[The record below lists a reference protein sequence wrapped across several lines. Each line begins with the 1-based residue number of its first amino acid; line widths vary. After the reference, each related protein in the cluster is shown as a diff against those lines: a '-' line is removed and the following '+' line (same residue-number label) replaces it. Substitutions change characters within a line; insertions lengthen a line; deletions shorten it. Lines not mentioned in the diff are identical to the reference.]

1 MKIAKIQLRSPW
13 VVYHEKL
20 KALFGEDEGVEIEFN
35 GNSAGPKFTLRVAD
49 SRKADALSR
58 LVCPIVD
65 FGTVQGKV
73 CVVPGNAGER
83 LPDDASAADLVA
95 AAFDG
100 NPVVTQ
106 VRQVSKGLFRD
117 LAYCVFR
124 NEVVQYPADNL
135 ADINGNE
142 TTLMEHVAREVMDM
156 PAGNLVYFCTSA
168 GQDPLA
174 GLSDAPLGE
183 WP

>member
-1 MKIAKIQLRSPW
+1 MKLRLRSPW
-13 VVYHEKL
+13 VVYHEKF
-20 KALFGEDEGVEIEFN
+20 KALFGRDPGVEIDFDEKN
-35 GNSAGPKFTLRVAD
+35 KIISLRVD
-49 SRKADALSR
+49 SQRKADALYR
-58 LVCPIVD
+58 LLPREYELGNVTLRV
-65 FGTVQGKV
+65 KV
-73 CVVPGNAGER
+73 FPGNAGES
-83 LPDDASAADLVA
+83 LPDDATAADVLL

-124 NEVVQYPADNL
+124 REVVQYPVDNL

-142 TTLMEHVAREVMDM
+142 STLMECIARELFVADT
-156 PAGNLVYFCTSA
+156 ADGFVYFCTSA
-168 GQDPLA
+168 GYK
-174 GLSDAPLGE
+174 LSESDELDKPLGE